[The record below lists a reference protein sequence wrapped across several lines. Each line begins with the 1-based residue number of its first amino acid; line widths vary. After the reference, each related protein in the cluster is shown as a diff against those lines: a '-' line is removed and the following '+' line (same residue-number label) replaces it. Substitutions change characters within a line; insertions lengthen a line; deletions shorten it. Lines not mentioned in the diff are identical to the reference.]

1 MSSNIC
7 EWTDPRDLEHLL
19 ENRWIDGQMDGLL
32 KSSVATEAQ
41 LTTGHDFVINCSLN
55 KIRKLRAPTERFSFC
70 E

>member
-32 KSSVATEAQ
+32 KSSVAKEAQ
-41 LTTGHDFVINCSLN
+41 LTSGHDLLLIVH
-55 KIRKLRAPTERFSFC
+55 
-70 E
+70 